1 MAGRRPDIEI
11 VKRRREV
18 ARLYLKGYT
27 QQQIADQLEVSRVT
41 INRDVQAVLAQWQ
54 EETSHDTS
62 ERVAKQAME
71 LADMRLRAWSAYQKA
86 VGESKDGQAEKRPRT
101 ERELNALALLLR
113 IQEREAKLYGLDAPT
128 RTEVSTPEPIQ
139 IKWLMSDESNDT
151 NT

>member
-11 VKRRREV
+11 IKRRKEV

-27 QQQIADQLEVSRVT
+27 QQQIADQLDVSRVT
-41 INRDVQAVLAQWQ
+41 INRDVQSVLAQWR
-54 EETSHDTS
+54 EETNHDTS

-86 VGESKDGQAEKRPRT
+86 VGEGKDAEKRPRT

-113 IQEREAKLYGLDAPT
+113 IQEREAKLYGLDAPS